1 MEGWQWF
8 RVWCDRRLTTKKQKE
23 GEDAAQP
30 ILIGN
35 EKVKKEEGETWEVGP
50 AERQV
55 LIVILSEQYN
65 GVAWRR

>member
-1 MEGWQWF
+1 MLRTLSRRIKWNNIAVNGEAKFGGMEGWQWF

-35 EKVKKEEGETWEVGP
+35 EKVKKEEGET
-50 AERQV
+50 
-55 LIVILSEQYN
+55 
-65 GVAWRR
+65 